1 MSNANCRAQII
12 ERKIETPP
20 MNIAFPEV
28 VEFPDKVVQEK
39 LNEIIE
45 QTVAKMI
52 DMQVQ
57 LQGGPQEVLDTM
69 LGTYEVTVNKNCIL
83 SIKLE
88 NFAFFR
94 MHANGL
100 TIQKGLSFNLK
111 TGQVYDLKELFLSD
125 SQYRVRINRIIEQQI
140 QQRDIPLLGSFPGIT
155 DFQEF
160 YLTET
165 DLVIFFQEIEI
176 TPHFVG
182 IPEFPIPLTYFSD
195 MVPENS
201 PIALLLNPSR
211 GKV

>member
-1 MSNANCRAQII
+1 MNDSNCRVQII
-12 ERKIETPP
+12 ERKIENPP
-20 MNIAFPEV
+20 INITFPEV
-28 VEFPDKVVQEK
+28 TGLQDQEVQEK
-39 LNEIIE
+39 INEIIE
-45 QTVAKMI
+45 QTVAKVI

-69 LGTYEVTVNKNCIL
+69 IGSYEVTVNKNCIL
-83 SIKLE
+83 SIKLD

-100 TIQKGLSFNLK
+100 TIQKGLSFNLR
-111 TGQVYDLKELFLSD
+111 TGQLYHLKDLFRFD

-140 QQRDIPLLGSFPGIT
+140 EQRDIPLLGTFPGIT

-182 IPEFPIPLTYFSD
+182 IPEFPISLSYFED

-211 GKV
+211 GND